1 MNSAL
6 YQNDLGFTPNAFT
19 LGLVFIRV
27 FCYFVV

>member
-6 YQNDLGFTPNAFT
+6 YQNAREFTPNAFT

-27 FCYFVV
+27 FSYFVV